1 MIRYLLS
8 RIGCMMVILGSM
20 ILALGIAAESSGA
33 PAFELLFIGGGLSF
47 VGILLWNKLRTKQKR
62 STRFSL
68 FRRRE
73 QREERQSREE
83 DDGWDNR
90 YYD

>member
-1 MIRYLLS
+1 
-8 RIGCMMVILGSM
+8 MMLILGSM
-20 ILALGIAAESSGA
+20 ILALGIAAESSGE
-33 PAFELLFIGGGLSF
+33 PAFKLLLIGGGLSF

-68 FRRRE
+68 FRKRDR
-73 QREERQSREE
+73 REERQSREE